1 MLLCLET
8 SLPPSTNQIAI
19 FSIIDIR
26 AAFDAATE
34 GNALISCQRK
44 IQKRRKD
51 EYRSIKP

>member
-44 IQKRRKD
+44 IQKQRKD